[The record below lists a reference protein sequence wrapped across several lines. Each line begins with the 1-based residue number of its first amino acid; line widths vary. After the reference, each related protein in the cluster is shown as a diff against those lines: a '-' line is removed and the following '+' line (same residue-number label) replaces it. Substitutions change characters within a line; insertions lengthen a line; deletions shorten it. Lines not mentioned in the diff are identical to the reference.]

1 MSGRIATVDN
11 LRHRH
16 IVILYFGHVLSKVE
30 LEMADYHII
39 HCLSVFSED
48 LAFHL
53 IEVCGSIGLSRK
65 QSRIPKFHG
74 CSFQTLLLVIFFRG
88 SLSLLLHGLFARR

>member
-1 MSGRIATVDN
+1 MDN
-11 LRHRH
+11 LRHGH
-16 IVILYFGHVLSKVE
+16 IVILHFGRVLWKVE

-53 IEVCGSIGLSRK
+53 IEVCGSIGLSR
-65 QSRIPKFHG
+65 
-74 CSFQTLLLVIFFRG
+74 
-88 SLSLLLHGLFARR
+88 